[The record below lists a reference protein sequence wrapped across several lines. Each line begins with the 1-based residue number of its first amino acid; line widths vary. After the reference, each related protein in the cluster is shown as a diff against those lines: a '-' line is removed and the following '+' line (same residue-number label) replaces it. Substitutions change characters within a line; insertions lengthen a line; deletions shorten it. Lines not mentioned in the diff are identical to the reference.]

1 MQRLHQEIA
10 SRWPAALLSTGRAT
24 SFYELLGWQRWLG
37 PTYTQTPTDVVPDGH
52 KGLMFL
58 HCDQS
63 FALDPTAAVTCHHRA
78 GDVW

>member
-24 SFYELLGWQRWLG
+24 GFYELLGWQRWLG
-37 PTYTQTPTDVVPDGH
+37 PTYTQTSSDLVPDGH

-58 HCDQS
+58 HCDRS
-63 FALDPTAAVTCHHRA
+63 LALDPTASVTCYYRA